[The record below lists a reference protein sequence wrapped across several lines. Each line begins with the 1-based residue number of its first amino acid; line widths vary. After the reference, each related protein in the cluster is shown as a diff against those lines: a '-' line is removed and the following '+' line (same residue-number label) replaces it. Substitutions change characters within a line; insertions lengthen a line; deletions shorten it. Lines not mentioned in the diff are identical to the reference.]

1 MVENV
6 NKNRRARPKNPTH
19 IKIYMATTMPTE
31 ATLKGV
37 NMLSL
42 EAWIVIVVS
51 LAIMA
56 LLFIAGAPPAP

>member
-6 NKNRRARPKNPTH
+6 NKNRKARPKNPTH
-19 IKIYMATTMPTE
+19 INFYMANNH
-31 ATLKGV
+31 ALKGV

-51 LAIMA
+51 LALMV
-56 LLFIAGAPPAP
+56 LLFIAGAPSAP